1 MNKSF
6 KHIVVFD
13 GTTAYTIPA
22 EDLTDDV
29 EVLGKF
35 NDFDVACS
43 FENEQNEIIT
53 NNGMY

>member
-53 NNGMY
+53 NKGMY